1 MQRDA
6 VVLSLRPCKISE
18 TSFTYLKAESYNRCH
33 CPECMDSPSL
43 RYYECMD
50 SFVWVKILRGNGGEC
65 GARGDVSSRLSP
77 LPASKDG
84 SLLGYSF
91 QKYLCLWPHKAFIS
105 TVLLYCHTLCPQ
117 NTCLVF
123 CDEQAPNRSNGE
135 RYATAVHYNLLSRR
149 SGIIDL
155 CLS

>member
-18 TSFTYLKAESYNRCH
+18 TSFTYLKAESYNRWV
-33 CPECMDSPSL
+33 SL
-43 RYYECMD
+43 SRMHGLPQPT
-50 SFVWVKILRGNGGEC
+50 VLWMHGLLRLGKNTPREWWGM
-65 GARGDVSSRLSP
+65 RRSRR
-77 LPASKDG
+77 LPASKDS

-123 CDEQAPNRSNGE
+123 VMSKLQIEATE
-135 RYATAVHYNLLSRR
+135 RGMRR
-149 SGIIDL
+149 QLIIIYCLVDL
-155 CLS
+155 V